1 MRLKLVNV
9 RTLGVIITPR
19 MEWNRKDP
27 PVSSDENARAGPIR
41 IRGLLILVAIGLVI
55 SFLQNL
61 AGLGQALIPFR
72 REVWERLTTPGFSA
86 YHPYWKPA
94 ILFGII
100 SASVILALT
109 AISLVLF
116 FRKHRFFPTFIVMVI
131 PVIFVLMLAG
141 DYFEGLVP
149 AIASSTAYSEERHTL
164 IIRFVPMHVWIPYF
178 VISERVKRT
187 FLR

>member
-1 MRLKLVNV
+1 
-9 RTLGVIITPR
+9 

-27 PVSSDENARAGPIR
+27 PDICSQENARSEPPKIGGFLTI
-41 IRGLLILVAIGLVI
+41 VAIGLLI

-61 AGLGQALIPFR
+61 AGLGQSLIPFR
-72 REVWERLTTPGFSA
+72 AEVWESLITPGVSA

-100 SASVILALT
+100 SASVTLALT

-116 FRKHRFFPTFIVMVI
+116 FRKHRFFPTFVVVAI

-141 DYFEGLVP
+141 YYVEGLVP
-149 AIASSTAYSEERHTL
+149 AVAASPAYAKERHTL
-164 IIRFVPMHVWIPYF
+164 IIRFVAMHMWIPSF
-178 VISERVKRT
+178 VVSERVKQTCVR
-187 FLR
+187 